1 MRDTLALT
9 SPPPLQKQKRKKKAP
24 GVALGDLSAL
34 GLTLGEIQRNLPAA
48 RAPKKPRG
56 PRKGLGTG
64 GLRARERLND
74 SESQRLAAVVAHP
87 TFQADPLAA
96 IASHLGSTLPPPPP
110 PGRVKKVPGP
120 KLSGSQK
127 RKLKRMKALAA
138 ADGEGD
144 GYMADVSE

>member
-1 MRDTLALT
+1 M
-9 SPPPLQKQKRKKKAP
+9 
-24 GVALGDLSAL
+24 
-34 GLTLGEIQRNLPAA
+34 
-48 RAPKKPRG
+48 
-56 PRKGLGTG
+56 
-64 GLRARERLND
+64 
-74 SESQRLAAVVAHP
+74 VAHP

-138 ADGEGD
+138 ADREGD